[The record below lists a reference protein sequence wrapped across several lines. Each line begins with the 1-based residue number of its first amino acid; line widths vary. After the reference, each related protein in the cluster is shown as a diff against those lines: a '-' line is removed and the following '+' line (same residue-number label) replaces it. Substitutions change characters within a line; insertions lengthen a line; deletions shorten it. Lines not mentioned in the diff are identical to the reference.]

1 MLRAFDR
8 HQNRIRT
15 KIIDRVRPGFEES
28 KICGRPDRGRKNPEN
43 FYNVVQPT
51 LYYIV
56 IPSILLFVSFL
67 LFCFHIFF
75 VKPI

>member
-15 KIIDRVRPGFEES
+15 KIIDRVRPGFEKS
-28 KICGRPDRGRKNPEN
+28 KICGRPDRGRKNPEI

-51 LYYIV
+51 LIM
-56 IPSILLFVSFL
+56 LWVS
-67 LFCFHIFF
+67 
-75 VKPI
+75 